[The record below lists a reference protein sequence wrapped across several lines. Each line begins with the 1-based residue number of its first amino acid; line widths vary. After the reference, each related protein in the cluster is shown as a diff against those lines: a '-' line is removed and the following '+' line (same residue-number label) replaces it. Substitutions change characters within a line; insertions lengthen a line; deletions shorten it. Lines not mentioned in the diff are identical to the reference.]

1 MRTAMRSTR
10 PPLHLPGRV
19 RLLMLRGLWLV
30 ARQSLRVWLTA
41 DAPGARR

>member
-1 MRTAMRSTR
+1 MHTAMPSTP

-30 ARQSLRVWLTA
+30 ARQSLQAWLTA